1 MTMQGRIRLGI
12 LALPVSGLLATI
24 STLLPGVFTNPAVD
38 PQGFAQTAGTNALGN
53 MIGIVSLVILLIGL
67 QALYSFL
74 ANASSDKLAFTGWIA
89 TLVGVG
95 LFLPLAGILAFEAP
109 IAGSLYL
116 SGDRSAVMVIAKS
129 ISLTNS
135 PAFVFGSVAGV
146 LASIGSALFGVAIW
160 RSGSISRVS
169 GLLYALSITLS
180 FLSAP
185 FYSFILGLLGGLL
198 LLVSGLWIAASIM
211 KNRSFLDLSGSRKPG
226 AGPS

>member
-1 MTMQGRIRLGI
+1 
-12 LALPVSGLLATI
+12 
-24 STLLPGVFTNPAVD
+24 
-38 PQGFAQTAGTNALGN
+38 

-74 ANASSDKLAFTGWIA
+74 GDTSSDKLAFTGWMA
-89 TLVGVG
+89 ALVGVG

-109 IAGSLYL
+109 IAGNLYL
-116 SGDRSAVMVIAKS
+116 SGDQSTVMVLAKS
-129 ISLTNS
+129 ISLTNL

-146 LASIGSALFGVAIW
+146 LASIGSALFGLAIW
-160 RSGSISRVS
+160 RSGSISKVS
-169 GLLYALSITLS
+169 GLIYALSITLS

-185 FYSFILGLLGGLL
+185 FYSFTLGFLGGLL

>member
-12 LALPVSGLLATI
+12 FALPVSGLLATI
-24 STLLPGVFTNPAVD
+24 STLLPGVFTNPAID

-74 ANASSDKLAFTGWIA
+74 ANASSDKLAFTGWMA

-135 PAFVFGSVAGV
+135 PAFVFGSVAGGAGFNWLSPV
-146 LASIGSALFGVAIW
+146 WLFGGRA
-160 RSGSISRVS
+160 VS
-169 GLLYALSITLS
+169 PECPVSSMRCRLLSPFSQHHFTAS
-180 FLSAP
+180 F
-185 FYSFILGLLGGLL
+185 
-198 LLVSGLWIAASIM
+198 
-211 KNRSFLDLSGSRKPG
+211 
-226 AGPS
+226 